1 MKKVIFISLALIL
14 AFAPMNLDARKV
26 KFKNGDVYD
35 GEWKSKAPNG
45 MGVMIYANGEIYSG
59 YWVNG
64 IKEGLGTMTFLN
76 GDEYLGNWKD
86 NKLCGEGKMTFA
98 NKDYY
103 EGLWENNLQHGEG
116 KMDYADGS
124 TYEGG
129 WAAGKYEGSGKRVY
143 PNKDEYEGSWEAG
156 LQQGEGTMLYSTGAS
171 YKGYW
176 DKGLPS
182 GDGEMKYANGD
193 IYTGKWQGGKRFG
206 VGEMYNKAL
215 DRYLQ
220 GTWNDSEL
228 SGTGAIRF
236 VKDGFDLLALQGEWV
251 GGDSFM
257 TAFALSGK
265 TFVGTVYP
273 FSGNGETGPMLDAGR
288 VEWNNGTLADGKW
301 KENITL
307 ANCVY
312 TDMVNGKA
320 RYTLDGRSF
329 DGDIK
334 DGKENNGS
342 LTVSIPAKFSFSGEL
357 RGGEPYGIYVGD
369 FKACPFLGF
378 DLSAWDEVQGAD
390 LGRIEGSSAL
400 SGVFKK
406 DNFTFRGLLK
416 NGIPDGETYME
427 IAKADSVSINS
438 FWKEGKLVSGKG
450 VMDAIP
456 FTLTASEDS
465 NAVQVDFETGERCAF
480 IYSDPMTILGDIKA
494 KLDEQRA
501 IRERLAAEMM
511 AASQQPAEPVQAPVS
526 EPAPAPVAEPA
537 PAPVAAE

>member
-1 MKKVIFISLALIL
+1 MKKVIFVTLALIF
-14 AFAPMNLDARKV
+14 AFAPVNMEARKV

-76 GDEYLGNWKD
+76 GDEYLGNWKED
-86 NKLCGEGKMTFA
+86 KLCGEGKMTFA

-103 EGLWENNLQHGEG
+103 EGFWEDNKQHGEG
-116 KMDYADGS
+116 KMLYADGS

-129 WAAGKYEGSGKRVY
+129 WAAGLYEGSGKRVY

-156 LQQGEGTMLYSTGAS
+156 LQQGEGTMLYATGAS
-171 YKGYW
+171 YKGFW
-176 DKGLPS
+176 DKGLFS
-182 GDGEMKYANGD
+182 GDREMKYAGGD
-193 IYTGKWQGGKRFG
+193 IYTGKWQGGKKFGAGELYDKAHDRF
-206 VGEMYNKAL
+206 
-215 DRYLQ
+215 LQ
-220 GTWNDSEL
+220 GTWNDAEL
-228 SGTGAIRF
+228 SGSGAIRF
-236 VKDGFDLLALQGEWV
+236 AKDGFVVLPLQGEWL
-251 GGDSFM
+251 GGDSFK
-257 TAFALSGK
+257 TYFTLAGK
-265 TFVGTVYP
+265 TFSGTVFP
-273 FSGNGETGPMLDAGR
+273 FSGDAETGPFIDTGR
-288 VEWNNGTLADGKW
+288 VEWENGTLADGKW
-301 KENITL
+301 KENTTL

-320 RYTLDGRSF
+320 RYTLDGRSY

-390 LGRIEGSSAL
+390 LGRIEGANAL
-400 SGVFKK
+400 SGVFVKG
-406 DNFTFRGLLK
+406 NFTFRGLLK
-416 NGIPDGETYME
+416 NGVPDGETLMQ
-427 IAKADSVSINS
+427 IGQADSTSVNS

-450 VMDAIP
+450 VIDTVP
-456 FTLTASEDS
+456 FTLTVSEES
-465 NAVQVDFETGERCAF
+465 NSVQADMETGERCAF
-480 IYSDPMTILGDIKA
+480 ILNDPMSILTEIKA

-501 IRERLAAEMM
+501 IREKLAAQMM
-511 AASQQPAEPVQAPVS
+511 AASQAPAEPVA
-526 EPAPAPVAEPA
+526 APAETPSETPAA
-537 PAPVAAE
+537 PAE

>member
-1 MKKVIFISLALIL
+1 MKKVIFIALSLVL
-14 AFAPMNLDARKV
+14 AFSPLNLDARKV

-76 GDEYLGNWKD
+76 GDEYLGNWKED
-86 NKLCGEGKMTFA
+86 KLCGEGKMTFA
-98 NKDYY
+98 NKDHY
-103 EGLWENNLQHGEG
+103 EGFWENNLQHGEG

-143 PNKDEYEGSWEAG
+143 PNKDVYEGSWEAG
-156 LQQGEGTMLYSTGAS
+156 LHQGEGTMLYASGAS
-171 YKGYW
+171 YKGSW

-182 GDGEMKYANGD
+182 GTGEMKYVNGD
-193 IYTGKWQGGKRFG
+193 IYVGRWQEGRRSGA
-206 VGEMYNKAL
+206 GEFYDKAL
-215 DRYLQ
+215 DRFFQ
-220 GTWNDSEL
+220 GNWNDATL
-228 SGTGAIRF
+228 SGPGYIRF
-236 VKDGFDLLALQGEWV
+236 VKEGFELLSLQGEWLE
-251 GGDSFM
+251 GPSFK
-257 TAFALSGK
+257 TYFSHSGK
-265 TFVGTVYP
+265 TFSGTVLPYT
-273 FSGNGETGPMLDAGR
+273 GTGETGPFLDSGR
-288 VEWNNGTLADGKW
+288 VEWENGTLADGKW
-301 KENITL
+301 KDNITL
-307 ANCVY
+307 ASCVY

-342 LTVSIPAKFSFSGEL
+342 LTISIPAKFSFSGEL

-390 LGRIEGSSAL
+390 LGRTEGASAL

-406 DNFTFRGLLK
+406 DIFTFRGLLK

-427 IAKADSVSINS
+427 VGKADSISVST
-438 FWKEGKLVSGKG
+438 FWKDGKLIEGKG
-450 VMDAIP
+450 VLDGVP
-456 FTLTASEDS
+456 VTLTGSEES
-465 NAVQVDFETGERCAF
+465 NAVQVDLETGERCAF
-480 IYSDPMTILGDIKA
+480 ILSDPMAILTDIKA

-501 IRERLAAEMM
+501 IREKLAAEMM
-511 AASQQPAEPVQAPVS
+511 AASQPAEPVQAPAPEPAAAPAVEPAS
-526 EPAPAPVAEPA
+526 APAPAE
-537 PAPVAAE
+537 